1 MKQSILRRFK
11 NPLPNAD
18 TFVLLDPHNSNIP
31 PLLSLLKDFYA
42 SHPKY
47 WATSRIFKYR
57 KSEPDETY
65 RGHYLLKVLRMN
77 PLVSK
82 RLSKDF
88 TYLDKAANLNMAALK
103 SIFDFSS
110 F

>member
-1 MKQSILRRFK
+1 MSKRFE

-31 PLLSLLKDFYA
+31 PLLSLLKDFFA
-42 SHPKY
+42 SHTKY
-47 WATSRIFKYR
+47 WRAARIFKYR
-57 KSEPDETY
+57 KSEPDEAY
-65 RGHYLLKVLRMN
+65 RGHYLLKTLRMN
-77 PLVSK
+77 PLVSQ

-88 TYLDKAANLNMAALK
+88 SYLDKAANLNMAALK